1 MKVPFICQF
10 MPLRWSYEGIL
21 ISQAKLNPLTATQ
34 DLLEARI
41 QELVNLPPSIPF
53 TEEQRRELDLA
64 KQALAA
70 VSGLYGRRAPEVADL
85 LAEVRQAAID
95 GRLTEAL
102 IEQAM
107 ELRRGTSAEEI
118 YVNRKVLDLVTK
130 AEMEREDYRNE
141 VGPNVFF
148 GTVKRYFG
156 TDFSTLWIN
165 GVVILI
171 TLGLV
176 IASLEW
182 SLRRQL
188 TRV

>member
-1 MKVPFICQF
+1 

-21 ISQAKLNPLTATQ
+21 ISQAKLNPLTRTQ
-34 DLLEARI
+34 DLLEDRI

-53 TEEQRRELDLA
+53 TEEQRKELDLT

-70 VSGLYGRRAPEVADL
+70 VSGLYARRAHEVANL
-85 LAEVRQAAID
+85 LEQIGTAALER
-95 GRLTEAL
+95 RLRPEL
-102 IEQAM
+102 IETAM
-107 ELRRGTSAEEI
+107 ALRKGASAEEI

-130 AEMEREDYRNE
+130 AEMEREDYRHQ

-156 TDFSTLWIN
+156 TDFNTLWIN
-165 GVVILI
+165 AMVIFASLA
-171 TLGLV
+171 LV
-176 IASLEW
+176 ITCLEL